1 MENGSR
7 RLWMEKEIFPSDGK
21 KEFTIDGKGNFLLND
36 PFDGKEDLLW
46 MEKEIVLLKNPSGG
60 KEDLL

>member
-1 MENGSR
+1 M
-7 RLWMEKEIFPSDGK
+7 DGKGDFSLRWK

-46 MEKEIVLLKNPSGG
+46 MEKEIALLKNPSDG
-60 KEDLL
+60 KEDLLWMTKGNF